1 MSAYRHTR
9 QVRLAEVGEEGQV
22 RLARATVT
30 VRGLAASGAIEARY
44 LAGAGIGALRVR
56 EIAHAEAARAIDA
69 AVRIEDAAAVGAPD
83 PCASSPIEALGLDPA
98 AYDVAR
104 GAWCALD
111 AMRQVLGGAEGRA

>member
-83 PCASSPIEALGLDPA
+83 PCD
-98 AYDVAR
+98 
-104 GAWCALD
+104 ALD
-111 AMRQVLGGAEGRA
+111 SPEVKEDRKSVV